1 MVPLATHR
9 LNFSR
14 KTISTKTDLYI
25 THTKDTGRVP
35 VHHNYSLCQAFR
47 LRGRRIEMWAGK
59 LARGVGLGWERSRS
73 LTSRRT
79 RTGYYNCQLRCN
91 GGLRLGFTGLGFG
104 VKIRGGAELPPPPGP
119 TTALHRNSR
128 KHRKVLKQS
137 WTRNIVGKLSVG
149 FHFNKYIYVFF
160 LSLCLQ
166 NKSKMWNDNLKTL
179 LPWPMNVI
187 IKLVRYLLES
197 VLNRMPHRYF
207 FRYNITSRS
216 CATLSPSER
225 LHHGITLWA
234 KSLNEIN
241 I

>member
-59 LARGVGLGWERSRS
+59 PARGWGWGESVPALWLRAALEQATITVNYVAMVDSDLKVRVG
-73 LTSRRT
+73 
-79 RTGYYNCQLRCN
+79 
-91 GGLRLGFTGLGFG
+91 GGGGALSSWNEKSQRLGFTGLGFG
-104 VKIRGGAELPPPPGP
+104 VKIRGGAELLPPPPGS

-137 WTRNIVGKLSVG
+137 CTRNIVGKLSVG
-149 FHFNKYIYVFF
+149 FHFNKYIY
-160 LSLCLQ
+160 
-166 NKSKMWNDNLKTL
+166 M
-179 LPWPMNVI
+179 
-187 IKLVRYLLES
+187 
-197 VLNRMPHRYF
+197 YF
-207 FRYNITSRS
+207 FKVYVFKTR
-216 CATLSPSER
+216 
-225 LHHGITLWA
+225 A
-234 KSLNEIN
+234 KCGMTI
-241 I
+241 